1 MVTMVMVIMVMVT
14 MVIMVIMVIDNLY
27 LHCRR
32 NWGYSWRISKLV
44 SAEVIGLIPFGNFDE

>member
-1 MVTMVMVIMVMVT
+1 MAGSCIGGGRLYYGYKMVTMVMVIMVMVT

-32 NWGYSWRISKLV
+32 NWGYS
-44 SAEVIGLIPFGNFDE
+44 